1 MITLYVVSHMSS
13 RTLDSPPEQNPLLL
27 PPSFPSSLLCPPF
40 PLAILFQ
47 ASLLRSGPLGPVII
61 RKRRKEG
68 SQPSP
73 SGLQKELGL
82 HTGDPGLQRFQYLF
96 FFSHHRTCQHTGP
109 DMKHQGGAKAGSSWL
124 SFINTYFINCQFSR
138 GTNSQGNPLL
148 LPPLSTFI
156 LWPLHSTIQEGNGRS
171 RWLAASHIIPS
182 CTKHQS
188 EHSRACSS
196 SAPWAAACRRWMQAF
211 PASAVLHSCSCTGI
225 FLSNAEGIINLSPCY
240 FSAQPRG
247 RCWPINQLSVEWE
260 KSKKGIQ

>member
-1 MITLYVVSHMSS
+1 MGSDPQGRRKTCDHSLCGLAYVQP
-13 RTLDSPPEQNPLLL
+13 RTWFPPEQNPLLL

-82 HTGDPGLQRFQYLF
+82 HAGDPGLQRFQYLF

-109 DMKHQGGAKAGSSWL
+109 DTKHQGGAKAGSSWL

-196 SAPWAAACRRWMQAF
+196 SAPWAEQPRAGDGCRPSQLLLYCTLAPALAF
-211 PASAVLHSCSCTGI
+211 SWAMLRGSLICLLAI
-225 FLSNAEGIINLSPCY
+225 FLPSP
-240 FSAQPRG
+240 G
-247 RCWPINQLSVEWE
+247 DDVGL
-260 KSKKGIQ
+260 